1 MARRVYRQILSAYR
15 GLDLRGS
22 DLDRP
27 LETFIEFQNII
38 ITSQGEAIATR
49 DGTKIFSPNG
59 PFLGQWSASWSDPTS
74 GELKEEI
81 VALSDSLYRLK
92 ARSFSIVYSGSNNPV
107 QFNLKLDTTTQT
119 FKATIVENI
128 ASVLTTKLDYDLGT
142 GLEAVPISLL
152 NLQTAVN
159 AISGGLYT
167 ATVTGATSNPA
178 ALVLPITLNADLA
191 SGSKTVTLTYYEWEA
206 INTTVSSPFGTY
218 YANRG
223 NTTFEHASAI
233 NLDGCLY
240 IGTGFE
246 HLHKYDGQT
255 CYRAGAPEGPQPT
268 TVSGGA
274 GALSGAYVH
283 YIRYRQVDNRS
294 NLRTFALSLPSDELT
309 LATEQATVTI
319 TNIQAGT
326 GYNTN
331 CALVNGN
338 QAGITTGVTV
348 TNTPHTVKTGDTV
361 HLIDRNTGDLVS
373 RVVTGTTA
381 TTLSWAA
388 TTAIDVNNNDVIS
401 NGLIIELYRNKNGG
415 TLPYLQ
421 GLYPNNSF
429 SATQSVTDNVA
440 DGALGDPIDLPQKT
454 PDLLTTKP
462 RYVREHQGMLVTAGD
477 PAEPNS
483 VRYSDVANVEGFP
496 LASNWFDVPSTS
508 KGAISGL
515 ISDYE
520 RLIVGKEF
528 SLYSYAG
535 DLDLGGIVPQKI
547 GDGAVGIAC
556 HNATADTEYGAIFL
570 SRVGFRRIRYGQVE
584 DLGDETALGGP
595 LDPYFTDPVAGVS
608 ETPQTK
614 RAWGI
619 VLDGAQTYYCFVP
632 AESGSGTGR
641 YANDFSKLLWF
652 DWAQRAWGE
661 MSGINAGGGI
671 AVKDRALWF
680 LSKRTDA
687 ALGVTGNLMRSPM
700 TGTEHD
706 YADHHEAIEV
716 VFGTGWDAMG
726 DPSQLKK
733 VLYLKLY
740 NLLRG
745 VFITAFSID
754 VTTEVNYVRNQP
766 HSQTTLQFGQT
777 SSTGYGYGAWGLF
790 PWGSP
795 SVKTKRT
802 KLKPGRISSIRFR
815 ISNANL
821 HQRTALSGLEYE
833 VAAAYK
839 REMKE

>member
-27 LETFIEFQNII
+27 LETFIEFQNFV
-38 ITSQGEAIATR
+38 ITPQGEAISTR
-49 DGTKIFSPNG
+49 DGTKLLAPNG
-59 PFLGQWSASWSDPTS
+59 QFLGLWVASWSDPTT
-74 GELKEEI
+74 GQLKEEI
-81 VALSDSLYRLK
+81 VSLSDKLYRLK
-92 ARSFSIVYSGSNNPV
+92 AQTFSIIYSGSNNPV
-107 QFNLKLDTTTQT
+107 QLNFKLDTATAT
-119 FKATIVENI
+119 FKLNIVESI
-128 ASVLTTKLDYDLGT
+128 ASVLTTKLDYDVGT
-142 GLEAVPISLL
+142 GLEAVPLTL
-152 NLQTAVN
+152 ADVQTAVN
-159 AISGGLYT
+159 AISGGAFT
-167 ATVTGATSNPA
+167 ATISGTTLTPA

-191 SGSKTVTLTYYEWEA
+191 SGSKTVTMTYYEWEA
-206 INTTVSSPFGTY
+206 INTTVATPFGTY

-246 HLHKYDGQT
+246 NLHKYDGQT
-255 CYRAGAPEGPQPT
+255 CYRAGAPEGTKPT
-268 TVSGGA
+268 SVSGGA
-274 GALSGAYVH
+274 GVLSGAYYY

-294 NLRTFALSLPSDELT
+294 NYRTFALSLPSSEIV
-309 LATEQATVTI
+309 LAAEKATVTI
-319 TNIQAGT
+319 TNLQAGS

-331 CALVNGN
+331 CAVVNGA
-338 QAGITTGVTV
+338 QVGITTGVTV
-348 TNTPHTVKTGDTV
+348 ANTPHTIKSGDTIT
-361 HLIDRNTGDLVS
+361 LIDRVTGSIVS
-373 RVVTGTTA
+373 RLITSTTA

-388 TTAIDVNNNDVIS
+388 TTAINVNNNDVIS
-401 NGLIIELYRNKNGG
+401 NGLIIELYRNKSGG

-421 GLYPNNSF
+421 GEYPNNSF
-429 SATQSVTDNVA
+429 AATQAISDNTA
-440 DGALGDPIDLPQKT
+440 DASLGDAIDLPQKT

-462 RYVREHQGMLVTAGD
+462 RYLREHQGMLVTAGD
-477 PAEPNS
+477 PAEPNT
-483 VRYSDVANVEGFP
+483 VRYSDVENVEGFP
-496 LASNWFDVPSTS
+496 EASNWFDVPSTS

-547 GDGAVGIAC
+547 GDGAVGVAC
-556 HNATADTEYGAIFL
+556 HNSIADTEFGVVFL
-570 SRVGFRRIRYGQVE
+570 SRIGFRRVRYGQIE
-584 DLGDETALGGP
+584 DLGDETAIGGP
-595 LDPYFTDPVAGVS
+595 LDPYFTETAASTS
-608 ETPQTK
+608 EALQTK
-614 RAWGI
+614 RAWAT
-619 VLDGAQTYYCFVP
+619 VLDGDQTYYCFVP

-641 YANDFSKLLWF
+641 YANDSSKLLWF

-687 ALGVTGNLMRSPM
+687 TLGVTGNLSRSPL

-716 VFGTGWDAMG
+716 IAGTTWDAMG

-733 VLYLKLY
+733 VLYVKLY

-745 VFITAFSID
+745 VFNTAFQLT
-754 VTTEVNYVRNQP
+754 VQTEVNFVRNQS
-766 HSQTTLQFGQT
+766 HSKTVLSFGEA
-777 SSTGYGYGAWGLF
+777 SSSGYGYGAWGIF
-790 PWGSP
+790 AWGSP

-802 KLKPGRISSIRFR
+802 KLKPQRISAIR
-815 ISNANL
+815 IKLSNANF
-821 HQRTALSGLEYE
+821 HQRTSISGLEYE
-833 VAAAYK
+833 VAAAYSK
-839 REMKE
+839 EMKE